1 MKGAYNIDDS
11 NIRSRLT
18 RAFRIATIVLSL
30 ALTVFYFSYPATTPG
45 KELAKNAAPEQSI
58 MILQDLPA
66 DNDEVRVLEE
76 SELLKPPEEDK
87 PVVTEHEVV
96 EEDKPVVT
104 EHVVVEGDTLSKIS
118 EMHATDEET
127 LVYINNLSNRDSLQV
142 GQELA
147 ILPIKGVIHEVVRG
161 DTLWDLVQ
169 LYDVDD
175 EEGIREVNEISGD
188 TLRIGQELVIPG
200 GQPPENTAV
209 IASTSGQRTEST
221 SSQPETTDPG
231 SKLSFAW
238 PVSGTIT
245 SYFGWRQHPV
255 YGTRDFHQGIDIA
268 TSQGTSIGASA
279 AGTVVFSGWQGGY
292 GNTVRIEHA
301 DGTITRYSHNL
312 RNLVTPGESVTQGQT
327 VAEVGQSGVATG
339 AHVDFGI
346 YINGQPVDPLNYLP

>member
-30 ALTVFYFSYPATTPG
+30 ALTVFYFSYPAITPAE
-45 KELAKNAAPEQSI
+45 ELAENAAPEQSI
-58 MILQDLPA
+58 MTIQDLPA
-66 DNDEVRVLEE
+66 DDDEVRVLEE

-87 PVVTEHEVV
+87 PVVAEHE
-96 EEDKPVVT
+96 
-104 EHVVVEGDTLSKIS
+104 VVEGDTLSKIS
-118 EMHATDEET
+118 EMHGTDEET

-142 GQELA
+142 GQKLA
-147 ILPIKGVIHEVVRG
+147 ILSIKGVIHEVVRG
-161 DTLWDLVQ
+161 DTLWDLAQ
-169 LYDVDD
+169 LYDVD
-175 EEGIREVNEISGD
+175 EEDIREVNEITGD

-209 IASTSGQRTEST
+209 IASTSGARTEST

-238 PVSGTIT
+238 PVGGTIT

-268 TSQGTSIGASA
+268 TSQGTSIGAAA
-279 AGTVVFSGWQGGY
+279 AGTVVFSGRQGGY

-312 RNLVTPGESVTQGQT
+312 RNLVTPGESVSQGQT